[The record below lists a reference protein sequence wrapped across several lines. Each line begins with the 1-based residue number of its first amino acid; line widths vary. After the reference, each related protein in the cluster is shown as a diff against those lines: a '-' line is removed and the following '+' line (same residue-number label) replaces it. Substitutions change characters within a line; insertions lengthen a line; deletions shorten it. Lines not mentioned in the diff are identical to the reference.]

1 MFSTNTKELA
11 FLLYQKEPLITEEVR
26 DQLEQ
31 CLEVL
36 KKRTEHEGPTGKRFY
51 IYKTL
56 MTHVL
61 PLTNVAFDKTG
72 NRCLTGSYDRTCKVW
87 DVESGKEMQT
97 LTGHQN
103 VVYTVGFNFPAWSV
117 LQEHYLEHILCAI
130 ILFRFQ

>member
-72 NRCLTGSYDRTCKVW
+72 VTTALARCGMWRVAKKCR
-87 DVESGKEMQT
+87 
-97 LTGHQN
+97 
-103 VVYTVGFNFPAWSV
+103 P
-117 LQEHYLEHILCAI
+117 
-130 ILFRFQ
+130 